1 MKKLTAKEYYASE
14 QDYYLDNNNVAD
26 CKFQHTI
33 DAETTLY
40 AISENED
47 QFFIATVG
55 NDDVFY
61 VGITPAEFLSR
72 KKAAAALGAIKSP
85 KKAASSREN
94 GKKGGRPKYTYDS
107 MTRVALGVKYSTRC
121 LIPDQVAKNPEKFD
135 GKTFPARCHGEWI
148 RVKLVG
154 EDFGLG
160 TGAQGEINVRRS

>member
-1 MKKLTAKEYYASE
+1 MSTKIKWAVWSGEGTQCDIDNLT
-14 QDYYLDNNNVAD
+14 
-26 CKFQHTI
+26 
-33 DAETTLY
+33 
-40 AISENED
+40 ED
-47 QFFIATVG
+47 DIERMHAGQ
-55 NDDVFY
+55 
-61 VGITPAEFLSR
+61 
-72 KKAAAALGAIKSP
+72 ALGSIKSP

>member
-1 MKKLTAKEYYASE
+1 MEKTS
-14 QDYYLDNNNVAD
+14 Q
-26 CKFQHTI
+26 
-33 DAETTLY
+33 
-40 AISENED
+40 
-47 QFFIATVG
+47 
-55 NDDVFY
+55 
-61 VGITPAEFLSR
+61 
-72 KKAAAALGAIKSP
+72 AAAILGSIKSD